1 MERRLQLLLD
11 QHRYALVEREAHS
24 SGRSVA
30 AVIRE
35 AIDLRFA
42 DDDGARMAAASR
54 LLETTASG
62 RHDREPN
69 YEPDYEPDWAE
80 TKAAL
85 EDEIASRSVAE

>member
-1 MERRLQLLLD
+1 MSVMERRLQLLLD
-11 QHRYALVEREAHS
+11 QHRYALVEREAQA

-42 DDDGARMAAASR
+42 DDAGVRMAAAGR
-54 LLETTASG
+54 LLDLTASG
-62 RHDREPN
+62 GGDR
-69 YEPDYEPDWAE
+69 EPDWAV

-85 EDEIASRSVAE
+85 EDEIGSRAVPE